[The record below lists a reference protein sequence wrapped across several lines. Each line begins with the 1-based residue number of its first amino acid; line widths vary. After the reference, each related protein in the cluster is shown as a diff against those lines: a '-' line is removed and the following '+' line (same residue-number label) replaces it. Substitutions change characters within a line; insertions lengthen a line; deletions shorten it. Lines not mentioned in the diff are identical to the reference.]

1 MFSKKMKICTIDKG
15 RFLIKI
21 FDIQSEFIGRIKCK
35 DLSEALGEPVGF
47 L

>member
-21 FDIQSEFIGRIKCK
+21 FDIQSEFIGRRKCK
-35 DLSEALGEPVGF
+35 DLSKALAEPVGF